1 MGPTLGGLIV
11 NAHTPITIAEPALE
25 ATNEGLHAALCRS
38 IENAPVENKLKL
50 FHLLSRTAADE
61 LKQRKLQFI
70 DDLWFVAEELGL
82 VRTFGIT
89 ALQESLSDAFERE
102 GVYR

>member
-1 MGPTLGGLIV
+1 M
-11 NAHTPITIAEPALE
+11 NAHTKIAIAEPTLE
-25 ATNEGLHAALCRS
+25 DVNAATHASLCRC

-50 FHLLSRTAADE
+50 FHLMSRTAADE